1 MCLCMCVLCFY
12 VCIYLCVCVC
22 VCVCGE
28 LYVCV
33 VNLHVCIRTHTRT
46 LPNNSGPLPYHSEPL
61 RPPLSLFLS
70 PPFSLSCTHTRIL
83 TLSRCLWPF
92 SVLSFPLSPPL
103 LQDGGVVLLLQV
115 EEDTDVTG
123 PVASETGAVCIM

>member
-1 MCLCMCVLCFY
+1 M
-12 VCIYLCVCVC
+12 CVCVC
-22 VCVCGE
+22 VWRIICVCGE
-28 LYVCV
+28 FARVY
-33 VNLHVCIRTHTRT
+33 THTHT
-46 LPNNSGPLPYHSEPL
+46 HSTKQQWSPPLSL
-61 RPPLSLFLS
+61 RAPPPPLSLFLS